1 MADLSTLARPYAK
14 AAFELAQES
23 KRLKEWGEALNA
35 LAAAVKSPEISS
47 FIGHPALLKADLG
60 DVLGKM
66 VAGAGLGEQGASL
79 VKLLVENNRLKAAPF
94 IAEQF
99 EAMRAEAESRV
110 DVEITSATAIAP
122 AQQEKL
128 ADAVSKRLSRDVV
141 VSWKTDE
148 SLVAGAVI
156 RAGDLVIDGSMKG
169 ELEKLRTALA
179 G

>member
-14 AAFELAQES
+14 AAFELARDGGRF
-23 KRLKEWGEALNA
+23 KAWGETLDALS
-35 LAAAVKSPEISS
+35 AAVKSPQLAG
-47 FIGHPALLKADLG
+47 FIGHPALLKSDLA
-60 DVLGKM
+60 DVLGQSIGKQL
-66 VAGAGLGEQGASL
+66 GAEGSAL

-99 EAMRAEAESRV
+99 EALRAEAESRV
-110 DVEITSATAIAP
+110 DVEITSAVAVSP

-128 ADAVSKRLSRDVV
+128 ADAVGKRLEREVV
-141 VSWKTDE
+141 VTWKTDE

-156 RAGDLVIDGSMKG
+156 RAGDLVIDGSVKG

-179 G
+179 S

>member
-23 KRLKEWGEALNA
+23 KRFKEWGEALNA
-35 LAAAVKSPEISS
+35 LSAVVKSPEVSG
-47 FIGHPALLKADLG
+47 FIGHPALLKSDLADVLSKALG
-60 DVLGKM
+60 DT
-66 VAGAGLGEQGASL
+66 GLGDQGASL
-79 VKLLVENNRLKAAPF
+79 VKLLVENNRLKSAPF

-110 DVEITSATAIAP
+110 DVEITSATSIAP

-156 RAGDLVIDGSMKG
+156 RAGDLVIDGSVKG
-169 ELEKLRTALA
+169 ELEKLRTALTS
-179 G
+179 